1 MKEFCRHFILFL
13 FLSALSFSAGAQVT
27 FNYDTIRICAGDSYD
42 LLKYQTNEVVVPV
55 GWEIVGWKNITN
67 TTVTPT
73 TSPTVYTLQYREKAN
88 PSVILTHDL
97 TVSLRP
103 KPTVSITPSGAQT
116 ICVGQLIHIKKVS
129 AANYD
134 NLYWI
139 YVQKSEKYYT
149 DAVDAIAVRGNTD
162 NKMTYKLIATNND
175 CAVVAQDQIDYSV
188 VKDDEY
194 PIYIYMLNSNVHQG
208 WTYSYCDSTYLR
220 DYMTPIGIIVPT
232 GSTGDM
238 SYDPKSNTNYY
249 PTASE
254 ALYLSPTNQYQ
265 KNENDMV
272 RMLSYK
278 VIWDKED
285 QYTQGAVLKN
295 VNYSNKYTL
304 EVALYFKACGTTK
317 IYRSQGQINLTYH
330 PCASPSLWIYF
341 DCDEVT
347 GKGAFGLQ
355 GTNASYVKSV
365 KSITWENITVP
376 GKYIPTGD
384 INNYQYTFFD
394 ENAPEKMQYRATVA
408 YEDNNGVI
416 QQAVFTYTW
425 KICYKKKVI
434 NYANAS
440 FSYLFSP
447 YFKDTYEIRADG
459 YFTNQLSANYTGKP
473 TVDTVETTIC
483 LGSPAY
489 FALASNVNGKQHVVW
504 NDPERPVLVTKQNHS
519 FYNYTYNQT
528 STGYEMLVDSIP
540 CLVFKLTPSK
550 TTVYTGTLEGLAFV
564 FKVNVVNNHIAAVD
578 TAICRGQ
585 SIDLKTLERVN
596 NINGTVAWNVNNTLV
611 TPTVDTK
618 YTVYGIAR
626 DKCPD
631 QTDYTITD
639 NVTVHVDEMLWST
652 NRGEIASCAGDWLDL
667 TEAINSNARDYKWY
681 DSTGKQLT
689 DGTVKI
695 AGDTYY
701 TLEMSNGCGTK
712 TETIQ
717 VKETPGCYDY
727 KFAQND
733 TLSTAICAS
742 EALRQG
748 MPLIFADFFVTPLV
762 NDGSPCDN
770 PVVTII
776 TKPTI
781 PGTSAV
787 CGNDKLYYS
796 TSYANV
802 IKYSGQKDSVQYE
815 VRCQFKRDTA
825 WAYFEIRNEQ
835 VLKLSGVEINADG
848 SQITIKTEGITPSK
862 ANPLF
867 LGFYSEDGKS
877 YSSSETMTGE
887 TEHTFTQTP
896 AFADGKYYIST
907 YNMSTMC
914 VVDDSIMLKSG
925 KIIPYIISL
934 NAINDSLNLTPCLD
948 SVEVNIL
955 ANDTFSCAAPVVK
968 ILNTPFTNATVS
980 LTADNK
986 MVYKPVIAGNVSKA
1000 GKTDTIRYSLAC
1012 GSVVDTAAV
1021 YFKYP
1026 TSYSPWIEV
1035 NEKFNTKCFTQ
1046 GDTLIQEINIKNNCT
1061 TTRTIGV
1068 DFDFSNRIIEN
1079 TIIKSE
1085 IVSSSNVKV
1094 KSYQKDSV
1102 NQYDF
1107 YELEMDPNSE
1117 ITLKGYFLITKVKGG
1132 WPNLSYYG
1140 SVWDD
1145 NNSQSSY
1152 IIAGGQTDT
1161 LYACPDRNFTVTDC
1175 ASAQTLTLSQKKAT
1189 AYRITQSSQLPGTTV
1204 SLSSTGILTY
1214 TPIDV
1219 SAITQDEIKYE
1230 MDMTDGSVMS
1240 GTVTVKILPCI
1251 DSIKTSTT
1259 QNDLCN
1265 DDLCN
1270 YTGPSI
1276 LINEVMITPTID
1288 DGAIYGTMCGSSAND
1303 LGGEWVE
1310 LYNPDK
1316 CKQVDISGY
1325 FFANATADKIGNP
1338 CTLTSDLGAAFVI
1351 PSGTVVPPMGFC
1363 VLRGEHAEVVDSAR
1377 LVKNGGNT
1385 VVINLVDHFDRF
1397 CMNNNGVRFW
1407 LPNAGGWFGFYN
1419 KAGVPQDAI
1428 YWGADTT
1435 TICPDCLPCNPQ
1447 VAGSYAGQLVAL
1459 KDFPVSRKTRI
1470 SNISLDS
1477 YAGLSPKRQPDGG
1490 AWDYNHPTAPTMGYC
1505 NGQCNV
1511 RVNSSCNGTA
1521 TATPSGGSGNFSYVW
1536 NDPVGQTTATATGLC
1551 EGTYC
1556 CTITDNDTKLTAL
1569 TCVTVTDNLIKCTKV
1584 VTVNDTSSVKTCEAS
1599 SIRIP
1604 ILKNDVFSCTPTLTI
1619 VSPPILLGS
1628 TASIINDS
1636 LTYSFANITATTTDS
1651 VRYKVTCNGRADSAW
1666 VYVRLL
1672 NDKYNDSIKKII
1684 CKGQRYMFYG
1694 DTLTTGGTYEKTLSC
1709 DSTVTLILTVTPV
1722 KDSTITARICSNGTY
1737 NFNGHLLS
1745 ATGIYRDT
1753 LRTTIGCDSLRETLT
1768 LTVTPVKDSTITAR
1782 ICSNGTYNFNG
1793 HQLNTTGIYKDTLR
1807 TTIGCDSLRETLN
1820 LMVKDSVHVTITAG
1834 LCAKG
1839 SYTFAGRRLNT
1850 PGTYSHTYPFTT
1862 GCDSVVTLI
1871 LKKEMADTTY
1881 INAKINE
1888 GETYLFAGE
1897 NLNSSGIYNYKK
1909 QTVGGCDSI
1918 IILNL
1923 SVDYSSDSASVV
1935 PAQGFSP
1942 NGDGI
1947 NDYFEIANI
1956 EQYPKNHI
1964 LIFNRWGNKVYEG
1977 KPYMNQWDG
1986 RSYFGLKVG
1995 GDLLPVGT
2003 YFYILDLGDGSKIK
2017 KGFVYLNR

>member
-1 MKEFCRHFILFL
+1 MREFYRHLLLLL
-13 FLSALSFSAGAQVT
+13 FLSVLSFSAGAQVV
-27 FNYDTIRICAGDSYD
+27 FNYDTIRICEGDSYD

-88 PSVILTHDL
+88 PSVIFTHDL
-97 TVSLRP
+97 SITLRP
-103 KPTVSITPSGAQT
+103 KPTVSITPSGSQT
-116 ICVGQLIHIKKVS
+116 ICVGQPIHIETVS

-139 YVQKSEKYYT
+139 YVQKSQKYYT
-149 DAVDAIAVRGNTD
+149 GTVDATAVRGNTD
-162 NKMTYKLIATNND
+162 NKMTYKLIATNSN
-175 CAVVAQDQIDYSV
+175 CAVVAQDQVEYSV

-194 PIYIYMLNSNVHQG
+194 PIYRYELNSNVHVG
-208 WTYSYCDSTYLR
+208 WSYSYCDSTYLR
-220 DYMTPIGIIVPT
+220 NYMTPVGIVVPT

-238 SYDPKSNTNYY
+238 SFDPKSHTNFY
-249 PTASE
+249 PTAWE
-254 ALYLSPTNQYQ
+254 MLYVSPENQYQ
-265 KNENDMV
+265 KSENDMV
-272 RMLSYK
+272 KIVSYK

-285 QYTQGAVLKN
+285 EYTKGAVLKKN
-295 VNYSNKYTL
+295 NYSNKYTL

-317 IYRSQGQINLTYH
+317 IYRSQGEINLSY

-365 KSITWENITVP
+365 KSITWENLTVP
-376 GKYIPTGD
+376 GKYIPTGN

-394 ENAPEKMQYRATVA
+394 ENAPAKMQYRATVA

-416 QQAVFTYTW
+416 QQAVFNYTW
-425 KICYKKKVI
+425 GICYKKKVI

-447 YFKDTYEIRADG
+447 YFNDAYEIRAVG
-459 YFTNQLSANYTGKP
+459 YSSNYLKANYTGKT

-489 FALASNVNGKQHVVW
+489 FALASNVGGKEHVVW

-528 STGYEMLVDSIP
+528 SNGYEMLVDSIP

-550 TTVYTGTLEGLAFV
+550 TTVYTGTLEGLAFA

-585 SIDLKTLERVN
+585 SIDLKTLERVT
-596 NINGTVAWNVNNTLV
+596 NINGTVAWNVTNTLV

-639 NVTVHVDEMLWST
+639 NVTVHVDEKLWST
-652 NRGEIASCAGDWLDL
+652 NRGGMASCAGDWLDL
-667 TEAINSNARDYKWY
+667 TEAINSNARQYKWY
-681 DSTGKQLT
+681 DSTGKQLI
-689 DGTVKI
+689 DGIVKI

-701 TLEMSNGCGTK
+701 TLEMSNGCGSK

-727 KFAQND
+727 EFARND
-733 TLSTAICAS
+733 TFSTAICAS

-748 MPLIFADFFVTPLV
+748 QSFIFADFFVTPLA
-762 NDGSPCDN
+762 NDGSPCDD
-770 PVVTII
+770 PIVTVL

-781 PGTSAV
+781 PGASAGY
-787 CGNDKLYYS
+787 GNDKLYYG
-796 TSYANV
+796 TNYANV

-825 WAYFEIRNEQ
+825 WAYFEIKNEQ
-835 VLKLSGVEINADG
+835 VLKLSGIEINADG
-848 SQITIKTEGITPSK
+848 SRITVKTAGITPSK

-867 LGFYSEDGKS
+867 LGFYSEDGTS
-877 YSSSETMTGE
+877 YISSEDMIDT

-896 AFADGKYYIST
+896 AFPDGKYYIYT
-907 YNMSTMC
+907 YNRPTMC
-914 VVDDSIMLKSG
+914 VVEDSIMLKSG
-925 KIIPYIISL
+925 KIIPYIVSL
-934 NAINDSLNLTPCLD
+934 DAINDSLNLTPCLD

-955 ANDTFSCAAPVVK
+955 ANDTFSCGAPVVK
-968 ILNTPFTNATVS
+968 ILNKPFANATVS

-986 MVYKPVIAGNVSKA
+986 MIYKPMIAGNVSKA
-1000 GKTDTIRYSLAC
+1000 GKIDTIRYSLAC
-1012 GSVVDTAAV
+1012 GSVVDTAEV

-1035 NEKFNTKCFTQ
+1035 KEKFNTKCFTE
-1046 GDTLIQEINIKNNCT
+1046 GDTLIHEINIKNNCT
-1061 TTRTIGV
+1061 ATRTIGV
-1068 DFDFSNRIIEN
+1068 EFDFFNRIIEN
-1079 TIIKSE
+1079 TIIKTE
-1085 IVSSSNVKV
+1085 IASFTNVTV
-1094 KSYQKDSV
+1094 KDYQKDSV

-1107 YELEMDPNSE
+1107 YELEMSPNSE

-1132 WPNLSYYG
+1132 WPSLSYYG

-1145 NNSQSSY
+1145 NNANNSY

-1161 LYACPDRNFTVTDC
+1161 LYACPDRKFTVTDC
-1175 ASAQTLTLSQKKAT
+1175 ASAQTIMLSQKKAT
-1189 AYRITQSSQLPGTTV
+1189 AYRITQSSMLPGTTV
-1204 SLSSTGILTY
+1204 SLSANGILTY
-1214 TPIDV
+1214 TPADV

-1240 GTVTVKILPCI
+1240 GTVTVTVLPCI
-1251 DSIKTSTT
+1251 DSVKTTIT
-1259 QNDLCN
+1259 ENDQCN

-1276 LINEVMITPTID
+1276 LINEVMVTPTVN
-1288 DGAIYGTMCGSSAND
+1288 DGAIYGTMCGSSTND
-1303 LGGEWVE
+1303 VGGEWVE

-1316 CKQVDISGY
+1316 CNPVDISGY

-1338 CTLTSDLGAAFVI
+1338 CTLTGNLGAAFVI
-1351 PSGTVVPPMGFC
+1351 PPGTIVPPMGFC
-1363 VLRGEHAEVVDSAR
+1363 VLRGEHAGEVDSAR

-1407 LPNAGGWFGFYN
+1407 LPNAGAWFGFYN
-1419 KAGVPQDAI
+1419 KAGEPQDAI

-1435 TICPDCLPCNPQ
+1435 AICPDCLPCNPQ
-1447 VAGSYAGQLVAL
+1447 VAGSYTGQLASL
-1459 KDFPVSRKTRI
+1459 SNFPTGRKTRI
-1470 SNISLDS
+1470 SNLSLDN

-1490 AWDYNHPTAPTMGYC
+1490 AWHYNRPTAPTIGYC

-1511 RVNSSCNGTA
+1511 RVNTNCNGTA
-1521 TATPSGGSGNFSYVW
+1521 TVIPSGGTGNFAYAW
-1536 NDPVGQTTATATGLC
+1536 NDPAAQTTPTAIGLC

-1556 CTITDNDTKLTAL
+1556 CTITDNDTRLTRLA
-1569 TCVTVTDNLIKCTKV
+1569 CVTVTNNLIKCAKV
-1584 VTVNDTSSVKTCEAS
+1584 VTVNDTDSIKTCGATT
-1599 SIRIP
+1599 IKIP
-1604 ILKNDVFSCTPTLTI
+1604 MLKNDVFSCTTPTVTI
-1619 VSPPILLGS
+1619 VNPPAISGS
-1628 TASIINDS
+1628 TASIANDS
-1636 LTYSFANITATTTDS
+1636 LVYSFANITTSTTDS
-1651 VRYKVTCNGRADSAW
+1651 VRYKVSCNGKADSAW
-1666 VYVRLL
+1666 VYIRLL
-1672 NDKYNDSIKKII
+1672 NNKYNDSIRKSI
-1684 CKGQRYMFYG
+1684 CEGQRYVFYG
-1694 DTLTTGGTYEKTLSC
+1694 DTLTASGIYTKTLNCDSVVTLTLTVNQLKHFAITKHICKEDAYNFNGHLLTTGGVYKDTIATTGC
-1709 DSTVTLILTVTPV
+1709 DSVVTLTLTVNQL
-1722 KDSTITARICSNGTY
+1722 KDTSITRSICKGDTY
-1737 NFNGHLLS
+1737 NFNGHLL
-1745 ATGIYRDT
+1745 
-1753 LRTTIGCDSLRETLT
+1753 
-1768 LTVTPVKDSTITAR
+1768 TA
-1782 ICSNGTYNFNG
+1782 GG
-1793 HQLNTTGIYKDTLR
+1793 VYKDTIA
-1807 TTIGCDSLRETLN
+1807 TSTCDSIVSLHLVE
-1820 LMVKDSVHVTITAG
+1820 KDSVHVTITAG
-1834 LCAKG
+1834 LCNKG
-1839 SYTFAGRRLNT
+1839 SYSFAGRKLT
-1850 PGTYSHTYPFTT
+1850 LPGTYSHTYQTSD
-1862 GCDSVVTLI
+1862 GCDSVLTLI
-1871 LKKEMADTTY
+1871 LKSGMNDTTY
-1881 INAKINE
+1881 MDAKIKE
-1888 GETYLFAGE
+1888 GETYLFGRQK
-1897 NLNSSGIYNYKK
+1897 LTSSGIYK
-1909 QTVGGCDSI
+1909 QHAQTQQGCDSVV
-1918 IILNL
+1918 ILNL
-1923 SVDYSSDSASVV
+1923 SVYVDVDSSAVV
-1935 PAQGFSP
+1935 PEGFSP
-1942 NGDGI
+1942 NGDGV
-1947 NDYFEIANI
+1947 NDYFEIKNI
-1956 EQYPKNHI
+1956 ELYPKNHI

-1977 KPYMNQWDG
+1977 KPYMNKWDG
-1986 RSYFGLKVG
+1986 RNYFGLKVG

-2003 YFYILDLGDGSKIK
+2003 YYYILDLGNGSPTK
-2017 KGFVYLNR
+2017 KGYVFLKR

>member
-1 MKEFCRHFILFL
+1 MKEFCRYIILFL
-13 FLSALSFSAGAQVT
+13 FLSGLSFSVGAQVT

-42 LLKYQTNEVVVPV
+42 LLKYQTNEVVIPV

-88 PSVILTHDL
+88 PSVVFTHDL
-97 TVSLRP
+97 SISLRP
-103 KPTVSITPSGAQT
+103 KPTVSITPSGTQT
-116 ICVGQLIHIKKVS
+116 ICVGQPIHIETVS

-139 YVQKSEKYYT
+139 YVQKSQKYYT
-149 DAVDAIAVRGNTD
+149 GTVDATAVRGNVD
-162 NKMTYKLIATNND
+162 NKMTYKLIATNSN
-175 CAVVAQDQIDYSV
+175 CAVVAQDQVEYSV

-194 PIYIYMLNSNVHQG
+194 PIYRYELNSNVHVG
-208 WTYSYCDSTYLR
+208 WSYSYCDSTYLSN
-220 DYMTPIGIIVPT
+220 YMTPMGIIVPT

-238 SYDPKSNTNYY
+238 SFDPKSNTNYY

-254 ALYLSPTNQYQ
+254 ALYLSPANQYQ
-265 KNENDMV
+265 KSENDMV
-272 RMLSYK
+272 KILSYK
-278 VIWDKED
+278 VIWDKKD

-295 VNYSNKYTL
+295 TNYSNKYTL
-304 EVALYFKACGTTK
+304 EVALYFKACGSTK
-317 IYRSQGQINLTYH
+317 TYRSQGEINLTY
-330 PCASPSLWIYF
+330 PCASPSLWISF
-341 DCDEVT
+341 DCDEVN
-347 GKGAFGLQ
+347 GKGSFGLQ
-355 GTNASYVKSV
+355 GTNASYVKTI
-365 KSITWENITVP
+365 KSRTWENLTVP
-376 GKYIPTGD
+376 GKYIPTGTGAT
-384 INNYQYTFFD
+384 YQYTYFD
-394 ENAPEKMQYRATVA
+394 ENAPNTMTYRLTVA

-447 YFKDTYEIRADG
+447 YFNDTYEIRADG
-459 YFTNQLSANYTGKP
+459 YFTNQLRANYTGKP
-473 TVDTVETTIC
+473 TVDTVETTVC

-489 FALASNVNGKQHVVW
+489 FALASNVNGKEHVVW

-564 FKVNVVNNHIAAVD
+564 FKVNVVNNHISAVD

-585 SIDLKTLERVN
+585 SIDLKTLERVT
-596 NINGTVAWNVNNTLV
+596 NINGTVAWNVTNTLV

-639 NVTVHVDEMLWST
+639 NVTVHVDEILWST
-652 NRGEIASCAGDWLDL
+652 GTGKMASCAGDWLDL
-667 TEAINSNARDYKWY
+667 TEAINSNARSYKWY
-681 DSTGKQLT
+681 DSTGKQLV
-689 DGTVKI
+689 DGIVKI

-701 TLEMSNGCGTK
+701 TVEMSNGCGTK

-727 KFAQND
+727 DFARND
-733 TLSTAICAS
+733 TLSTTICAS

-748 MPLIFADFFVTPLV
+748 QSLIFADFFVTPLS
-762 NDGSPCDN
+762 NDGSPCDD
-770 PVVTII
+770 PIVTII

-781 PGTSAV
+781 PGNSAV
-787 CGNDKLYYS
+787 YGRGRLYYS
-796 TSYANV
+796 TNYANI

-835 VLKLSGVEINADG
+835 VLKLSGIEINADG
-848 SQITIKTEGITPSK
+848 SQITVKTDGITPSTG
-862 ANPLF
+862 NPLF
-867 LGFYSEDGKS
+867 LGFYSEDGTS
-877 YSSSETMTGE
+877 YSSSESMTDT

-896 AFADGKYYIST
+896 AFPDGKYYIYT
-907 YNMSTMC
+907 YNRPTMC
-914 VVDDSIMLKSG
+914 VVEDSIMLKSG
-925 KIIPYIISL
+925 VIIPYIVSL

-968 ILNTPFTNATVS
+968 ILNTPFTNAKVS
-980 LTADNK
+980 LSSDNK
-986 MVYKPVIAGNVSKA
+986 MIYKPMIAGNIAKA

-1012 GSVVDTAAV
+1012 GSLVDTAAV

-1035 NEKFNTKCFTQ
+1035 NEKFNTKCFTE
-1046 GDTLIQEINIKNNCT
+1046 GDTLIHEINIKNNCA

-1068 DFDFSNRIIEN
+1068 EFDFFNRTIEN
-1079 TIIKSE
+1079 TIIKTE
-1085 IVSSSNVKV
+1085 IASSSNVTV
-1094 KSYQKDSV
+1094 KDYQKDSV
-1102 NQYDF
+1102 NQYDY
-1107 YELEMDPNSE
+1107 YELEMSPNSE
-1117 ITLKGYFLITKVKGG
+1117 ITLNGYFLITKVKGG

-1145 NNSQSSY
+1145 SNSLHSY
-1152 IIAGGQTDT
+1152 VIAGGQTDT

-1175 ASAQTLTLSQKKAT
+1175 AFAQTLTLSQKKAKT
-1189 AYRITQSSQLPGTTV
+1189 YRITQSSQLPGTTV
-1204 SLSSTGILTY
+1204 SLSATGILSY
-1214 TPIDV
+1214 TPTDV
-1219 SAITQDEIKYE
+1219 SAITHNEIKYE

-1240 GTVTVKILPCI
+1240 GTVTVTVLPCI
-1251 DSIKTSTT
+1251 DSVKTKITP
-1259 QNDLCN
+1259 NDHCN

-1270 YTGPSI
+1270 YTGPTI
-1276 LINEVMITPTID
+1276 LINEVMITPTKY
-1288 DGAIYGTMCGSSAND
+1288 DGAIYGKMCGSTVND
-1303 LGGEWVE
+1303 VGGEWVE

-1316 CKQVDISGY
+1316 CNPVDISGY
-1325 FFANATADKIGNP
+1325 FFANATADKIGSS
-1338 CTLTSDLGAAFVI
+1338 CTITSNLGAAFVI

-1377 LVKNGGNT
+1377 LISNGGNT

-1397 CMNNNGVRFW
+1397 CMNNNGLRFW
-1407 LPNAGGWFGFYN
+1407 LPNSGGWFGFYN

-1435 TICPDCLPCNPQ
+1435 TICSDCLPCNPQ
-1447 VAGSYAGQLVAL
+1447 VAGSYAGQLVSL
-1459 KDFPVSRKTRI
+1459 KDFPVGRKTRI
-1470 SNISLDS
+1470 SNISMDL

-1490 AWDYNHPTAPTMGYC
+1490 AWDYNHPTAATIGYC

-1521 TATPSGGSGNFSYVW
+1521 TAIPRGGTGNFSYLW
-1536 NDPVGQTTATATGLC
+1536 NDPAAQTTATATGLC

-1556 CTITDNDTKLTAL
+1556 CTITDNDTKLTELA
-1569 TCVTVTDNLIKCTKV
+1569 CVTVIDNLIKCAKV
-1584 VTVNDTSSVKTCEAS
+1584 VTVNDTDSVKACKAS
-1599 SIRIP
+1599 SIKIP
-1604 ILKNDVFSCTPTLTI
+1604 ILKNDMFSCTTPTITI
-1619 VSPPILLGS
+1619 VSPPTLSGS

-1636 LTYSFANITATTTDS
+1636 LTYLFATATATSTDS
-1651 VRYKVTCNGRADSAW
+1651 VRYKVTCNGKADSAW
-1666 VYVRLL
+1666 VYVHLL
-1672 NDKYNDSIKKII
+1672 NNKYNDSIKKTI
-1684 CKGQRYMFYG
+1684 CKGQNYVFYG
-1694 DTLTTGGTYEKTLSC
+1694 DTLTVGNTYTKILSC
-1709 DSTVTLILTVTPV
+1709 DSTVTLTLTVNPL
-1722 KDSTITARICSNGTY
+1722 KDTTITRSICNGKAY
-1737 NFNGHLLS
+1737 NFNGHLLT
-1745 ATGIYRDT
+1745 ATG
-1753 LRTTIGCDSLRETLT
+1753 
-1768 LTVTPVKDSTITAR
+1768 V
-1782 ICSNGTYNFNG
+1782 
-1793 HQLNTTGIYKDTLR
+1793 YKDTL
-1807 TTIGCDSLRETLN
+1807 TTTGCDSIVTLN
-1820 LMVKDSVHVTITAG
+1820 LMVKDTVHVTITAG
-1834 LCAKG
+1834 LCTKG
-1839 SYTFAGRRLNT
+1839 SYLFAGQTLT
-1850 PGTYSHTYPFTT
+1850 SPGTYSHTYQSVN

-1871 LKKEMADTTY
+1871 LKNGMTETTY
-1881 INAKINE
+1881 IDAKINQ
-1888 GETYLFAGE
+1888 GEIYLFAGQK
-1897 NLNSSGIYNYKK
+1897 LIKSGIYK
-1909 QTVGGCDSI
+1909 QSTKTAGGCDSI

-1923 SVDYSSDSASVV
+1923 AINEEANSSVAV
-1935 PAQGFSP
+1935 PEGFSP
-1942 NGDGI
+1942 NGDGV
-1947 NDYFEIANI
+1947 NDYFVILNI
-1956 EQYPKNHI
+1956 DKYPNNHI

-1977 KPYMNQWDG
+1977 KPYMNEWDG
-1986 RSYFGLKVG
+1986 RNYFGVKVG
-1995 GDLLPVGT
+1995 GDLLPSGT
-2003 YFYILDLGDGSKIK
+2003 YFYILNLGDGSPVK
-2017 KGFVYLNR
+2017 KGYVFLNR